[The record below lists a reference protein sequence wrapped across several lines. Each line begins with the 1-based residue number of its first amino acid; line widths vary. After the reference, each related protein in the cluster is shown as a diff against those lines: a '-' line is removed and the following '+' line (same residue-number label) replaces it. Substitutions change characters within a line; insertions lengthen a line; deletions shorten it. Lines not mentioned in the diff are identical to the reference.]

1 MPKLDYAYSDPSS
14 FTSGQTPYG
23 TYDADSTFQTEI
35 ISVTKWVARRLGYPV
50 LQLEIPSGSIYACF
64 EESISEY
71 SQHIN
76 NYNIRNW
83 MWDQYGE
90 KKRISGSLSTGSLD
104 PIVPRHGPSV
114 TLSEKYGQLVNMG
127 GNVDLKKGFITL
139 SGSAQDYDLQDVWA
153 SVSESGK
160 RIEVQRVFNHQPSS
174 ITRFYDP
181 YAGSFDQRQL
191 LDAFGFGNVSP
202 GISFIL
208 KPISYDL
215 ARANAIETSD
225 LVRKSAYSFEIHNN
239 NLRIFPKPQST
250 DSGEKIWFEYY
261 VKDDIRNTNPVSASM
276 QGGISDPSNVPYKF
290 ITYSSINAPGRQWIR
305 KFTAALSKELLGIIR
320 SKYSALPI
328 PDAEVTLD
336 GEGLKAEGREEKTQL
351 LEELKEFL
359 ESVTLTEKLRNEA
372 EEANAQREVLA
383 KAPLPI
389 YIG

>member
-139 SGSAQDYDLQDVWA
+139 
-153 SVSESGK
+153 
-160 RIEVQRVFNHQPSS
+160 
-174 ITRFYDP
+174 
-181 YAGSFDQRQL
+181 
-191 LDAFGFGNVSP
+191 
-202 GISFIL
+202 
-208 KPISYDL
+208 
-215 ARANAIETSD
+215 
-225 LVRKSAYSFEIHNN
+225 
-239 NLRIFPKPQST
+239 
-250 DSGEKIWFEYY
+250 
-261 VKDDIRNTNPVSASM
+261 
-276 QGGISDPSNVPYKF
+276 
-290 ITYSSINAPGRQWIR
+290 
-305 KFTAALSKELLGIIR
+305 
-320 SKYSALPI
+320 
-328 PDAEVTLD
+328 
-336 GEGLKAEGREEKTQL
+336 
-351 LEELKEFL
+351 
-359 ESVTLTEKLRNEA
+359 
-372 EEANAQREVLA
+372 
-383 KAPLPI
+383 
-389 YIG
+389 